1 MENFTQ
7 QELCTLS
14 NGLIALIRDAGEAK
28 KLIHSE
34 KTQEAIDE
42 EINQLVTLN
51 SKVCGMMED

>member
-28 KLIHSE
+28 KLVYSE
-34 KTQEAIDE
+34 KTQKDIDE
-42 EINQLVTLN
+42 EINQLVVLN
-51 SKVCGMMED
+51 SKVCGMMKE